1 MSVGGTGTLATGIDV
16 LDRKLGGGVP
26 LGGVVTISAPP
37 ASQSELFLYEFAAT
51 RETVYLSTLRT
62 PETVQKAL
70 DAQEIDSESIETV
83 HVDPDRPLAHASELL
98 DELAAETNVV
108 LDPMGPLEEGKPAA
122 YRRFLADLKQRTVE
136 NGNVAFL
143 HCLREPKPP
152 DKRRLTNYVAD
163 IVFEL
168 ETDTEGQSVV
178 NRLTVPKFR
187 GGQSVED
194 VIKLDLTSEV
204 EVDVSRNIV

>member
-1 MSVGGTGTLATGIDV
+1 MSSGAASSLATGIDV

-26 LGGVVTISAPP
+26 LGGVVALSAPP
-37 ASQSELFLYEFAAT
+37 ASQSELFLYEFATT
-51 RETVYLSTLRT
+51 RETVYLSTVRT
-62 PETVQKAL
+62 PETVEEAL
-70 DAQEIDSESIETV
+70 DAQEIESTSIETV
-83 HVDPDRPLAHASELL
+83 HVDPGRPLAHASELV
-98 DELAAETNVV
+98 DELAAGTNVV
-108 LDPMGPLEEGKPAA
+108 VDPMGPLEEGQAAA
-122 YRRFLADLKQRTVE
+122 YRRFLAELKHRTIE
-136 NGNVAFL
+136 DGNVVFL
-143 HCLREPKPP
+143 HCLREPEPP

-168 ETDTEGQSVV
+168 ETETEGQSVV